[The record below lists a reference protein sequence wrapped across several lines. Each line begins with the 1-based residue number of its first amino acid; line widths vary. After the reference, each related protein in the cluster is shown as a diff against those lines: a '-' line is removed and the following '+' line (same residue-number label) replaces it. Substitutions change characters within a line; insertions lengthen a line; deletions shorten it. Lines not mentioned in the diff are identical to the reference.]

1 MTGSGG
7 DDYVEPAGERAGIL
21 QVIETGGAGGAET
34 VLLEVARHLSLR
46 GYRVVAG
53 VGRRAWLA
61 ERLEAA
67 GVPVNVL
74 RRGRRL
80 DWRLVGQI
88 MGVIRRERVN
98 LVHAHLFTMNLN
110 ACVATRLARV
120 PFIATYHG
128 LGDLQGARRRLANRI
143 IGRLASR
150 VVAVSDFLRGELVNA
165 CGVAASRVVT
175 IHNGIALDQFRSDNG
190 SQRRAIREE
199 LGVADAWVVGA
210 VGGLRAVKGHLFLVE
225 AVARLAESAPDACLL
240 LVGEGPLRGQ
250 LEARAADLGI
260 AGRVR
265 FMGFRDDVPRIL
277 AALDCFAL
285 PSLSEGLSI
294 ATIEAM
300 AAGLPVVVTA
310 SGGPSDLVRHGE
322 TGLMVPPGD
331 ASALSAAIAAV
342 RGDPDLA
349 RRLGAAA
356 RRKAEAFDV
365 RSMVQK
371 YERLYREVLS
381 DSGWS

>member
-1 MTGSGG
+1 MTASCG
-7 DDYVEPAGERAGIL
+7 DDCVEPAGERAGIL
-21 QVIETGGAGGAET
+21 QLIETGGAGGAET

-61 ERLEAA
+61 ERLQAA
-67 GVPVNVL
+67 GIAVNIM

-88 MGVIRRERVN
+88 MGIIRRERVN
-98 LVHAHLFTMNLN
+98 LLHAHLFTMNLN
-110 ACVATRLARV
+110 ACVAARLARV

-128 LGDLQGARRRLANRI
+128 LGDLQGARRRLANRV

-165 CGVAASRVVT
+165 CGVAASHVVT
-175 IHNGIALDQFRSDNG
+175 IHNGVALEQFLSDND

-210 VGGLRAVKGHLFLVE
+210 VGGLRAVKGHLFLLE
-225 AVARLAESAPDACLL
+225 AMAWLAESMPNACLL

-260 AGRVR
+260 AERVR

-277 AALDCFAL
+277 GALDCFAL

-331 ASALSAAIAAV
+331 ASALSAAITAI

-349 RRLGAAA
+349 QRLGAAA

-365 RSMVQK
+365 RSMGQK

>member
-88 MGVIRRERVN
+88 IGVIRRERVN

-110 ACVATRLARV
+110 ACVAARLARV

-128 LGDLQGARRRLANRI
+128 LGDLQGARRRLVNRV

-175 IHNGIALDQFRSDNG
+175 IHNGIALDQFLSDNG
-190 SQRRAIREE
+190 PQRRAIREE

-285 PSLSEGLSI
+285 PSLSEGLSV

-331 ASALSAAIAAV
+331 ASALSAAIAAI

-365 RSMVQK
+365 RSMLQK

-381 DSGWS
+381 DSGCS